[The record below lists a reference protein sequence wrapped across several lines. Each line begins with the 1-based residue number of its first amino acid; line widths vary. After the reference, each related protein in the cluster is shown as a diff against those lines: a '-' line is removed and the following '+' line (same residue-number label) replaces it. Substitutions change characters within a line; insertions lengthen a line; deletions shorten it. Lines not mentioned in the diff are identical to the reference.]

1 MAKTDDND
9 DPPTRAELLAI
20 RARLVKQ
27 LEVDYL
33 SEAKIGPGPAASASI
48 QKTLRAQ
55 IAEIDQ
61 ILEESPDA

>member
-33 SEAKIGPGPAASASI
+33 SEAMIGPGPAASASI

>member
-9 DPPTRAELLAI
+9 NPPTRAEWLAI

-33 SEAKIGPGPAASASI
+33 SEAMIGPGPAASASI

-61 ILEESPDA
+61 VRSAPPT